1 MGLEYI
7 QLFADMEALFE
18 PYDDAQRGRL
28 MMAMMAYAYRGEEP
42 RFDGVEKF
50 IWPVLKQHIDRCAA
64 NVEAKKAAGSKGGR
78 NKSESKQT
86 QADAS
91 KGKQSEAEES
101 ESKQNAH
108 NHDHDNDHEHNH
120 DHIQEKK
127 NACAREE
134 TASAAAADEQ
144 VIGIDGTD
152 LSGAMADYDRA
163 DALVKRFKL
172 PDTDQSRIALIEDA
186 ERVGWEKVEKALDE
200 AAKANSRPML
210 SVNFYRKILQN
221 EERPRG
227 AGAMQKDP
235 MQRHSYTQT
244 DYDRMLID
252 LDKEDN
258 GPKGKDGDRMLR
270 YSPNERKATYGAAI
284 LDFDEVG

>member
-64 NVEAKKAAGSKGGR
+64 NVEAKKVAGSKGGR

-108 NHDHDNDHEHNH
+108 DHDNDHDHNQ

-127 NACAREE
+127 NVCAREA
-134 TASAAAADEQ
+134 ASAPAAEEP
-144 VIGIDGTD
+144 VVGIDGTD
-152 LSGAMADYDRA
+152 LAGAMADYDRA
-163 DALVKRFKL
+163 GELVTRFRL
-172 PDTDQSRIALIEDA
+172 PDNDISRGAIIEDA
-186 ERVGWEKVEKALDE
+186 EKMGWEKVEKALAE
-200 AAKANSRPML
+200 AAKANSRAML
-210 SVNFYRKILQN
+210 SVNFYRAVLKN
-221 EERPRG
+221 EGKPRAAAKA
-227 AGAMQKDP
+227 AGDTM
-235 MQRHSYTQT
+235 
-244 DYDRMLID
+244 
-252 LDKEDN
+252 
-258 GPKGKDGDRMLR
+258 MLR
-270 YSPNERKATYGAAI
+270 YSAEERKKTYSAAV
-284 LDFDEVG
+284 LDFDEE